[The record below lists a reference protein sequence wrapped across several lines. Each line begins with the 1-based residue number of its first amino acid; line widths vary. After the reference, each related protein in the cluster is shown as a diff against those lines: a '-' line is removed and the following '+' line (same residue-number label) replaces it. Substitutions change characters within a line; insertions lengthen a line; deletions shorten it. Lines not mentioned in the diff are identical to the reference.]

1 MTDFD
6 ELKQQ
11 VERYV
16 RSGMTEKKRAELL
29 SEAQKIGMSDGQFVM
44 LIKNAEL
51 ELKYQSGFSNTEYP
65 IEEGSG
71 FLTAAEDSASGFIT
85 QEDE

>member
-1 MTDFD
+1 MADFD

-29 SEAQKIGMSDGQFVM
+29 SEAKKLV
-44 LIKNAEL
+44 
-51 ELKYQSGFSNTEYP
+51 
-65 IEEGSG
+65 
-71 FLTAAEDSASGFIT
+71 
-85 QEDE
+85 